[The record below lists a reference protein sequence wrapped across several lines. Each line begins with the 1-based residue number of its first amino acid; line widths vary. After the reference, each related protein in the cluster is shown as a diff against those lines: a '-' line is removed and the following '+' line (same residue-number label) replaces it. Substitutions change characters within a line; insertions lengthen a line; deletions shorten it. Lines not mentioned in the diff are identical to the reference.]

1 MIDTFVIIMFGII
14 IPMALVSFLTYQL
27 IDDFKT
33 ILSKDASKLI
43 ELPDT
48 YIDAISIHNDGKIY
62 VIPSIGSKR
71 CEFKISYKTFIK
83 YIMNTERYKN
93 INIVYKGPNE
103 THVGILFKEDK

>member
-1 MIDTFVIIMFGII
+1 MIDTFVIIIFGII
-14 IPMALVSFLTYQL
+14 IPIVLLLFCTYQV
-27 IDDFKT
+27 IDFFKA
-33 ILSKDASKLI
+33 IISKDASKLI

-48 YIDAISIHNDGKIY
+48 YINAISIHNDGKIY
-62 VIPSIGSKR
+62 VIPSIASKR

-103 THVGILFKEDK
+103 AYIGILFKEDK